1 MKLEHQIDNIIPKF
15 NSTDERILFEL
26 EFPVDGLFLT
36 LSLDGSECYK
46 PNDYQATG
54 LWTLSNIRNNQFIAW
69 QARAKLS
76 TTPPQLKGK
85 ARTHDIDGGR
95 IDGKIVDDNE
105 VVTMSGADWNHF
117 NAKFE
122 ERLTFWKVELANYLS
137 KVGTLQNQVTNL
149 IAEKGELEELLK
161 RVLNVGL
168 NEGYTAAYENTAH
181 ALWYAINKAIATN
194 GNDDEH

>member
-1 MKLEHQIDNIIPKF
+1 MQLTISNKK
-15 NSTDERILFEL
+15 EL
-26 EFPVDGLFLT
+26 DAW
-36 LSLDGSECYK
+36 LSE
-46 PNDYQATG
+46 
-54 LWTLSNIRNNQFIAW
+54 
-69 QARAKLS
+69 
-76 TTPPQLKGK
+76 
-85 ARTHDIDGGR
+85 R

-168 NEGYTAAYENTAH
+168 NEGYTAAYENKAH
-181 ALWYAINKAIATN
+181 ALWYAINKAIAGK
-194 GNDDEH
+194 GNDDEHK